1 MWGLIGKSTI
11 FCRITAICCL
21 LIMCAACT
29 REPTPAG
36 PKYELV
42 KSDSRQAPYRLA
54 VHPLHN
60 PTKLGQSYL
69 PLIDYLNRRIPG
81 SAFVLEAS
89 RDYAF
94 YEAKIA
100 EEKLELLLPN
110 PWQTLEAMKH
120 GYEVIAM
127 AGDPADF
134 KGIFIVRRD
143 SGITR
148 LSDLKGKA
156 ISYPAPTALAACIMP
171 QWYLHGRGINV
182 NRDIKNR
189 YVGSQESSIMN
200 VYQKQTVAGATWPPA
215 WRGFQKE
222 HPREAAVLKVIW
234 ETAPLINN
242 SVMLK
247 KELPE
252 AFKQQVRAALLDLG
266 NSAEGRAILAGMETV
281 RFIRANDADYQ
292 VVRTFVQHFEKE
304 VRMVKAP

>member
-1 MWGLIGKSTI
+1 MSY
-11 FCRITAICCL
+11 RISAICCL
-21 LIMCAACT
+21 IFIVAACT

-36 PKYELV
+36 PLYEVVKPGARLV
-42 KSDSRQAPYRLA
+42 QHRLA

-60 PTKLGQSYL
+60 PTKLGQAYL
-69 PLIDYLNRRIPG
+69 PLIDYLNHRIPG

-89 RDYAF
+89 RDYAS
-94 YEAKIA
+94 YEVKVA

-127 AGDPADF
+127 AGTSADF

-143 SGITR
+143 SL
-148 LSDLKGKA
+148 LSRPSELKGKVV
-156 ISYPAPTALAACIMP
+156 SYPAPTALAACIMP
-171 QWYLHGRGINV
+171 QWYLHVRGINV
-182 NRDIKNR
+182 NRDIENR

-200 VYQKQTVAGATWPPA
+200 VYLKQTVAGATWPPA

-222 HPREAAVLKVIW
+222 HPREAAELKVAW
-234 ETAPLINN
+234 ETFSLINN
-242 SVMLK
+242 AVMVR

-252 AFKQQVRAALLDLG
+252 AFKQQVQAALLDLE
-266 NSAEGRAILAGMETV
+266 NSTEGRAILSGMETA
-281 RFIRANDADYQ
+281 RFSRASDADYQ
-292 VVRTFVQHFEKE
+292 VVRTFVQRFEKE